1 MTRSEAR
8 VKVMT
13 ILYQIN
19 INDDNHIPYEID
31 KIIDEN
37 NIENESFIK
46 DLVNGVRN
54 KNKELEELANKYL
67 KDWKINRLDK
77 LGSIILKMAFY
88 EIIYMDTPNIV
99 VINEAINLAKEY
111 CDEELAK
118 MINATL
124 DSYLNKEKKLIKWN
138 QNI

>member
-19 INDDNHIPYEID
+19 INNDNHIPY
-31 KIIDEN
+31 KIDEIINEN
-37 NIENESFIK
+37 NKENKNFIN
-46 DLVNGVRN
+46 DLVNGVLN
-54 KNKELEELANKYL
+54 KNEELEELANTYL

-77 LGSIILKMAFY
+77 LGAIILKMAFY
-88 EIIYMDTPNIV
+88 EIKYLDTPDV
-99 VINEAINLAKEY
+99 VAIDEAINLTKKY

-124 DSYLNKEKKLIKWN
+124 DKYLKKEEKRS
-138 QNI
+138 

>member
-37 NIENESFIK
+37 NIQCESFIK

-124 DSYLNKEKKLIKWN
+124 DSYLKQRKEVD
-138 QNI
+138 

>member
-19 INDDNHIPYEID
+19 INNTLDDID
-31 KIIDEN
+31 KIIIDN
-37 NIENESFIK
+37 NCEKEPFIN
-46 DLVNGVRN
+46 DLVKGVIN
-54 KNKELEELANKYL
+54 KTTELEQMANDNL

-77 LGSIILKMAFY
+77 LGAIILKMALY
-88 EIIYMDTPNIV
+88 EIKYMDTPDIV
-99 VINEAINLAKEY
+99 AINEAINLAKKY
-111 CDEELAK
+111 CDQELAK

-124 DSYLNKEKKLIKWN
+124 DSYLKKKRS
-138 QNI
+138 

>member
-111 CDEELAK
+111 CDEELTK

-124 DSYLNKEKKLIKWN
+124 DSYLKQRKEVD
-138 QNI
+138 

>member
-19 INDDNHIPYEID
+19 INNTLDDID
-31 KIIDEN
+31 KIIIDN
-37 NIENESFIK
+37 NCEKEPFIN
-46 DLVNGVRN
+46 DLVKGVIN
-54 KNKELEELANKYL
+54 KNAELEQMANDNL

-77 LGSIILKMAFY
+77 LGAIILKMALY
-88 EIIYMDTPNIV
+88 EIEYMDTPDIAA
-99 VINEAINLAKEY
+99 INEAINLAKKY
-111 CDEELAK
+111 CDQELAK

-124 DSYLNKEKKLIKWN
+124 DSYLKKKRS
-138 QNI
+138 

>member
-37 NIENESFIK
+37 NIQCESFIK

-77 LGSIILKMAFY
+77 LGSIILKMSFY

-124 DSYLNKEKKLIKWN
+124 DSYLKQRKEVD
-138 QNI
+138 

>member
-37 NIENESFIK
+37 NIQCESFIN

-67 KDWKINRLDK
+67 KDWKVNRLDK

-124 DSYLNKEKKLIKWN
+124 DSYLKQRKEVD
-138 QNI
+138 

>member
-19 INDDNHIPYEID
+19 INNDNHIPY
-31 KIIDEN
+31 KIDEIINEN
-37 NIENESFIK
+37 NKENKNFIN
-46 DLVNGVRN
+46 DLVNGVLN
-54 KNKELEELANKYL
+54 KNEELEELANTYL

-77 LGSIILKMAFY
+77 LGAIILKMAFY
-88 EIIYMDTPNIV
+88 EIKYSDTPNV
-99 VINEAINLAKEY
+99 VAIDEAINLTKKY

-124 DSYLNKEKKLIKWN
+124 DKYLKKERKEVD
-138 QNI
+138 

>member
-19 INDDNHIPYEID
+19 INDDNHIPYEIA

-37 NIENESFIK
+37 NIQCESFIN

-67 KDWKINRLDK
+67 KDWKVNRLDK

-124 DSYLNKEKKLIKWN
+124 DSYLKQRKEVD
-138 QNI
+138 

>member
-37 NIENESFIK
+37 NIQCESFIN

-124 DSYLNKEKKLIKWN
+124 DSYLKQRKEVD
-138 QNI
+138 

>member
-19 INDDNHIPYEID
+19 INNDNHIPYKLDEI
-31 KIIDEN
+31 ISEN
-37 NIENESFIK
+37 NIEKESFIN
-46 DLVNGVRN
+46 DLVDGVLN
-54 KNKELEELANKYL
+54 KNEELDKLANNYL
-67 KDWKINRLDK
+67 KDWKITRLDK
-77 LGSIILKMAFY
+77 LGAIILKMAFY
-88 EIIYMDTPNIV
+88 EIKYSDTPNIV
-99 VINEAINLAKEY
+99 AIDEAINLAKKY

-124 DSYLNKEKKLIKWN
+124 DKYLKKERKEVD
-138 QNI
+138 

>member
-19 INDDNHIPYEID
+19 INDDNHIPYEIA

-37 NIENESFIK
+37 NIQCESFIN

-124 DSYLNKEKKLIKWN
+124 DSYLKQRKEVD
-138 QNI
+138 

>member
-37 NIENESFIK
+37 NIQCESFIN

-67 KDWKINRLDK
+67 KDWKVNRLDK

-124 DSYLNKEKKLIKWN
+124 DKYLKKEEKRS
-138 QNI
+138 

>member
-37 NIENESFIK
+37 NIQCESFIN

-77 LGSIILKMAFY
+77 LGSIILKMSFY

-124 DSYLNKEKKLIKWN
+124 DSYLKQRKEVD
-138 QNI
+138 

>member
-19 INDDNHIPYEID
+19 INNDNHIPY
-31 KIIDEN
+31 KIDEIINEN
-37 NIENESFIK
+37 NKENKNFIN
-46 DLVNGVRN
+46 DLVNGVLN
-54 KNKELEELANKYL
+54 KNEELEELANTYL

-77 LGSIILKMAFY
+77 LGAIILKMAFY
-88 EIIYMDTPNIV
+88 EIKYSDTPNV
-99 VINEAINLAKEY
+99 VAIDEAINLTKKY

-124 DSYLNKEKKLIKWN
+124 DKYLKKKRN
-138 QNI
+138 D

>member
-19 INDDNHIPYEID
+19 INNDNHIPY
-31 KIIDEN
+31 KIDEIINEN
-37 NIENESFIK
+37 NKENKNFIN
-46 DLVNGVRN
+46 DLVNGVLN
-54 KNKELEELANKYL
+54 KNEELEELANTYL

-77 LGSIILKMAFY
+77 LGAIILKMAFY
-88 EIIYMDTPNIV
+88 EIKYSDTPNV
-99 VINEAINLAKEY
+99 VAIDEAINLTKKY

-118 MINATL
+118 
-124 DSYLNKEKKLIKWN
+124 
-138 QNI
+138 

>member
-19 INDDNHIPYEID
+19 INNDNHIPY
-31 KIIDEN
+31 KIDEIINEN
-37 NIENESFIK
+37 NKENKNFIN
-46 DLVNGVRN
+46 DLVNGVLN
-54 KNKELEELANKYL
+54 KNEELEELANTYL

-77 LGSIILKMAFY
+77 LGAIILKMAFY
-88 EIIYMDTPNIV
+88 EIKYSDTPNV
-99 VINEAINLAKEY
+99 VAIDEAINLTKKY

-124 DSYLNKEKKLIKWN
+124 DKYLKKEEKRS
-138 QNI
+138 

>member
-8 VKVMT
+8 AKVMT

-19 INDDNHIPYEID
+19 INNDNHIPYKVD
-31 KIIDEN
+31 DIINEN
-37 NIENESFIK
+37 INKK
-46 DLVNGVRN
+46 DLFVESLVKGVIE
-54 KNKELEELANKYL
+54 KNEELEELANNYL

-77 LGSIILKMAFY
+77 LGAIILKMAFY
-88 EIIYMDTPNIV
+88 EIKYSDTPDV
-99 VINEAINLAKEY
+99 VAIDEAINLTKKY

-124 DSYLNKEKKLIKWN
+124 DKYLKKEEKRS
-138 QNI
+138 